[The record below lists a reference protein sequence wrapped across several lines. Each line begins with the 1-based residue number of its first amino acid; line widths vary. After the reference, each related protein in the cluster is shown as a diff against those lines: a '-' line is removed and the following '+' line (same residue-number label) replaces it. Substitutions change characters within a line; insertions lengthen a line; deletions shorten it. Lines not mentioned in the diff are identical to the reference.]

1 MKHFIILLCVLQI
14 QGILYSQTNVSFS
27 STELQNKIKTQLGIT
42 TTNVTDADMLR
53 LTTLNLSG
61 TTVSSLQG
69 LQYAHNLKS
78 FTYTNTWNLKQSD
91 LNILGSLLKL
101 ETLNIERTSNWFTT
115 TKYNF
120 SFINNL
126 SKLTSLNAQGYVF
139 DYKTFSSSNL
149 ANLST
154 LNLLYT
160 TMKAEDLSR
169 FRSASKLQTFQVY
182 HYYNNPDSYS
192 NRLCYDSIRSL
203 CNALALLSYS
213 NVVPVE
219 ERSYNVKY
227 IIVGSRMT
235 LQAYKIDTIAP
246 KVYELSGDVSHNGVP
261 SLRFYGT
268 KVRVDMRE
276 ELTYPIIS
284 GNGKIYY
291 LTQKDENDNV
301 IYGIF
306 ENKKIIDGEFSFYAK
321 VNPTYYSNYLTSSW
335 SYKPVLN
342 AVEPIQTDIE
352 VYGFPIE
359 ITSIGEY
366 PSMNLVTSAGYTF
379 KELPIPFQYVLDYA
393 KDNYVSMKGELLYYH
408 PGESFYSN
416 AFNLNLSSLNLNA
429 FSMQNISLTYA
440 QNELA
445 GSFSLSI
452 PGEGFEAVA
461 KQMNL
466 DYNSK
471 IIVINNE
478 DTIESTIAKVKDD
491 IQGFGGSLQLG
502 VIAEFRNG
510 GIDKFVLS
518 IGSKIPIGASGLFI
532 TEMTG
537 GVEDFTSDSWKALA
551 NVDIETGL
559 DLPIVGSPIKINDF
573 GVKIAPMS
581 EFEGSGS
588 LEIFG
593 SPTANAT
600 MAFNFEKGLFH
611 INSGVNIANILTG
624 TMSATLQRANF
635 KGTIT
640 GNIQTPET
648 LPWGLGWAANTKI
661 SSVTADIDNA
671 VIHTKGQVWKLTLAQ
686 KIEFGNPSFPY
697 IYYSIGRNYDNLY
710 SILKSPGYD
719 NSYSM
724 IKSSTKPFDVPH
736 GAQEIMLV
744 AGTETQLIDFSAKSP
759 SGKIYTKSNSEYKNF
774 PAAKQSVMS
783 LKDPEAGKWEVFTE
797 YNGDFLF
804 EAKVLNSAPV
814 VFWEEHENITI
825 DHSSLQ
831 TTYPK
836 LKVNY
841 LDYEDTLSIQ
851 VYLDADKQAGDGKLF
866 YAFNNTVLT
875 GSGNV
880 EIPLYYA
887 VRNYPAFNSIE
898 RDKDYYL
905 YCKVSD
911 SKNEPTY
918 MYAPFSI
925 RSINSYSTNI
935 YSEDDYPKNLRA
947 DISNDTVKLSW
958 DNDPRSNTDIYYQ
971 AIGKTNISR
980 IVKVDTSFCYI
991 ANLTPNLKYK
1001 AWAQFSSSYSDDGVT
1016 TTWRS
1021 PISDTLYFSL
1031 QDSNAISPL
1040 LFSAHN
1046 VQLEFIENTSNEY
1059 TFDFSSRPNP
1069 SISFTYK
1076 TDSKGIKMNK
1086 NILTWTPT
1094 SDDIGIH
1101 TVKIHATDSV
1111 FVTDSVLV
1119 DSILTDNMYVYMYAD
1134 TMYLD
1139 TIMTDSLEISILVKS
1154 REQVASKVKFPT
1166 YYILENFVNIVEVY
1180 DRNNQNTTEQ
1190 IELYNA
1196 RTGEHT
1202 TISCHKSNGK
1212 YYGGFYINSAQTN
1225 TISALIGDTIWAEYN
1240 DMGGEIVKSYAVYA
1254 QIPMNTDLKV
1264 QKDNSD
1270 LIISPNPT
1278 SNAIEIQLN
1287 SMSDVKS
1294 ITIANTQ
1301 GIVVAN
1307 IPKSTEKVIH
1317 YSISDFVPGIYVVN
1331 VITAGKTYSK
1341 KIIKI

>member
-1 MKHFIILLCVLQI
+1 
-14 QGILYSQTNVSFS
+14 
-27 STELQNKIKTQLGIT
+27 
-42 TTNVTDADMLR
+42 
-53 LTTLNLSG
+53 
-61 TTVSSLQG
+61 
-69 LQYAHNLKS
+69 
-78 FTYTNTWNLKQSD
+78 
-91 LNILGSLLKL
+91 
-101 ETLNIERTSNWFTT
+101 
-115 TKYNF
+115 
-120 SFINNL
+120 
-126 SKLTSLNAQGYVF
+126 
-139 DYKTFSSSNL
+139 
-149 ANLST
+149 
-154 LNLLYT
+154 
-160 TMKAEDLSR
+160 MKAEDLSK
-169 FRSASKLQTFQVY
+169 FKSASKLQTFQVY
-182 HYYNNPDSYS
+182 HYFNNPESYS
-192 NRLCYDSIRSL
+192 NRLCYDSIRGL
-203 CNALALLSYS
+203 CDALPLLSYS
-213 NVVPVE
+213 EVVPVE
-219 ERSYNVKY
+219 ERTYNVKQLV
-227 IIVGSRMT
+227 VGSRMT
-235 LQAYKIDTIAP
+235 LNAYKIDTIAP
-246 KVYELSGDVSHNGVP
+246 RVYELSGDVSHFGVP
-261 SLRFYGT
+261 SIRFYGT

-276 ELTYPIIS
+276 ELTFPIIS
-284 GNGKIYY
+284 GNGQIYY
-291 LTQKDENDNV
+291 PTKKDANDNV

-306 ENKKIIDGEFSFYAK
+306 ENKKIIDGEFSFLAK
-321 VNPTYYSNYLTSSW
+321 VNPTYYDNGFTTSW
-335 SYKPVLN
+335 SYKPILN
-342 AVEPIQTDIE
+342 AVDPIQTDIE

-359 ITSIGEY
+359 ITSIGEF
-366 PSMNLVTSAGYTF
+366 PNMNLVTNVGYTF
-379 KELPIPFQYVLDYA
+379 KELPVPFQQVLDYA

-416 AFNLNLSSLNLNA
+416 AFNLNLSSLNMKA
-429 FSMQNISLTYA
+429 FSLQNISLTYN
-440 QNELA
+440 QTQDELV
-445 GSFSLSI
+445 GSFYLSI

-466 DYNSK
+466 SDNSK

-478 DTIESTIAKVKDD
+478 DTIESTVAKVNND
-491 IQGFGGSLQLG
+491 IQGFIGSLQLG

-588 LEIFG
+588 LEVFG

-611 INSGVNIANILTG
+611 VNSGVNIANILTG

-671 VIHTKGQVWKLTLAQ
+671 VIHTKGQVWKFTLAQ

-724 IKSSTKPFDVPH
+724 MKSSTKPFDVPH

-744 AGTETQLIDFSAKSP
+744 AGTETELIDFSAKSP
-759 SGKIYTKSNSEYKNF
+759 SGKIYTKNNSEYQNF

-783 LKDPEAGKWEVFTE
+783 LKDPEPGKWEVFTD
-797 YNGDFLF
+797 YNADFLF

-814 VFWEEHENITI
+814 VFWEEHEDIVVNYPNPT
-825 DHSSLQ
+825 S
-831 TTYPK
+831 YPK
-836 LKVNY
+836 LNVNY
-841 LDYEDTLSIQ
+841 LDYEDTLSIE
-851 VYLDADKQAGDGKLF
+851 VFLDSDKKLGDGNLF
-866 YAFNNTVLT
+866 YSFYNTILT
-875 GSGNV
+875 GSGSV

-887 VRNYPAFNSIE
+887 ITNYYAFNRAE
-898 RDKDYYL
+898 YGKDYYL

-918 MYAPFSI
+918 MYAPFTI
-925 RSINSYSTNI
+925 RKEHSENI
-935 YSEDDYPKNLRA
+935 YNEDDYPKNLRA
-947 DISNDTVKLSW
+947 EVSNDTVKLSW

-971 AIGKTNISR
+971 AIEKTNISR

-1001 AWAQFSSSYSDDGVT
+1001 AWAQFSDTSYYS
-1016 TTWRS
+1016 TWHS

-1031 QDSNAISPL
+1031 RDSTATTPL
-1040 LFSAHN
+1040 LFSEHN
-1046 VQLEFIENTSNEY
+1046 LQLEFIENTLNEY
-1059 TFDFSSRPNP
+1059 TFDLSSRTNP
-1069 SISFTYK
+1069 SISFTYE

-1094 SDDIGIH
+1094 TEDIGIH

-1111 FVTDSVLV
+1111 FVNDSALV
-1119 DSILTDNMYVYMYAD
+1119 DSILVDDAYVYMYAD

-1154 REQVASKVKFPT
+1154 REQIASKVKFSA
-1166 YYILENFVNIVEVY
+1166 YYILENFVNIVEVF
-1180 DRNNQNTTEQ
+1180 DHSNQNATGQ

-1212 YYGGFYINSAQTN
+1212 FYGGFYINSAQAN
-1225 TISALIGDTIWAEYN
+1225 AISATIGDTIWAEY
-1240 DMGGEIVKSYAVYA
+1240 DDLGGEIVKSYAVYA
-1254 QIPMNTDLKV
+1254 RIPMNTSVKEQKV
-1264 QKDNSD
+1264 DSD
-1270 LIISPNPT
+1270 MIISPNPT

-1287 SMSDVKS
+1287 TISNAKS
-1294 ITIANTQ
+1294 IKIVNAQ
-1301 GIVVAN
+1301 GNVVAN
-1307 IPKSTEKVIH
+1307 IPINGEKIIH
-1317 YSISDFVPGIYVVN
+1317 YSISDFVPGVYVVN
-1331 VITAGKTYSK
+1331 VITADKTYSR